1 MERPW
6 YCNLIFAVA
15 LTLTAFAPIAAQQ
28 VRTTGEIRGTVTDF
42 SAALAP
48 GVNLKAKDLATG
60 VIQTTITSATGA
72 YAFLNLQAGAY
83 EVTASAPGF
92 QTTVFPRVVVETART
107 VDVDIRLTVGQ

>member
-1 MERPW
+1 MPTNRATV
-6 YCNLIFAVA
+6 LV
-15 LTLTAFAPIAAQQ
+15 LTLTALAPIAAPQ

-60 VIQTTITSATGA
+60 IILTTITSATGA

-83 EVTASAPGF
+83 EVTVSGPGF
-92 QTTVFPRVVVETART
+92 QSTVLPRVVVETART
-107 VDVDIRLTVGQ
+107 VDVDI